1 MSISP
6 NVPTPQESYTYETNA
21 GTPRWIAVL
30 FGVLAV
36 AVAGL
41 AYAGHSAQTQIQT
54 DLTKAQDQN
63 KLLSAQLDQANSR
76 LAELKGNIEVTQ
88 QKIGIT
94 AAELAK
100 ARSRAEAIRNEQLA
114 SDQKL
119 ATQLTAVQSESNEK
133 IGAVSTD
140 LGGAKK
146 DIADTRTD
154 LEATKGKL
162 ERANGD
168 MGVMSGL
175 IAHNH
180 DDLDELKRRGDRNYY
195 EFKISKSKTAQ
206 RVGPVQVTLNKTDQ
220 KKGKYTM
227 TVFVDDRSIEKKD
240 KTAGEPVQFYLKGAT
255 RMTPYEIVVFDV
267 GKNDINGYLST
278 PKEGGGGGGSS
289 AAPAAAT
296 PSAAPAAA
304 PASSTPSAKPTLNPA
319 PHQ

>member
-6 NVPTPQESYTYETNA
+6 NVPTPQESYTYETNT

-30 FGVLAV
+30 FGVLIL

-41 AYAGHSAQTQIQT
+41 AYEGHSAQSQLQS

-63 KLLSAQLDQANSR
+63 KLLSAQLDQANTR

-133 IGAVSTD
+133 ISAVSTD

-154 LEATKGKL
+154 LETTKGKL
-162 ERANGD
+162 DRAQGD

-175 IAHNH
+175 IAHNR
-180 DDLDELKRRGDRNYY
+180 DDLEELKRRGDRNYY
-195 EFKISKSKTAQ
+195 EFKISKSKQPQ

-220 KKGKYTM
+220 KRGKYTM
-227 TVFVDDRSIEKKD
+227 TVFVNDRSIEKKD

-278 PKEGGGGGGSS
+278 PKEGVGGGGAS
-289 AAPAAAT
+289 APASAT
-296 PSAAPAAA
+296 PAAAPAAA
-304 PASSTPSAKPTLNPA
+304 PSAAPTLNKPSSN
-319 PHQ
+319 